1 MTPKLP
7 VVLSLVAWSL
17 CFLGCTHREHQEIA
31 YPMAS
36 MLPTIT
42 PGDVLVVET
51 NAYRTAA
58 PRRFDIVL
66 FRSVEQGRS
75 QELIVKR
82 VVGLPGEVI
91 HIMKDQLLINGEVQ
105 NESFDHIRDHT
116 VDFSSWVPQGC
127 FFMLGDNR
135 PYSRDSRN
143 YGAIP
148 IQNIC
153 GQVVA
158 VHRDHTMISLK

>member
-1 MTPKLP
+1 MKPTLIA
-7 VVLSLVAWSL
+7 VLSLVAWSL
-17 CFLGCTHREHQEIA
+17 CFLGCTHKEHLEMA

-36 MLPTIT
+36 MLPTIE
-42 PGDVLVVET
+42 PGDLLVVET
-51 NAYRTAA
+51 NAYRMAV

-66 FRSVEQGRS
+66 FRSVEPGRN
-75 QELIVKR
+75 QEMIVRR
-82 VVGLPGEVI
+82 VVGLPGEEI
-91 HIMKDQLLINGEVQ
+91 HIMKDQLLINGQVQ
-105 NESFDHIRDHT
+105 DESFDHIRDHT
-116 VDFSSWVPQGC
+116 VAFSSWVPRGC

-148 IQNIC
+148 FQNIC

-158 VHRDHTMISLK
+158 VHRGRTMISLK